1 MVISYLLL
9 GLLILAGIIILLR
22 AYVSANPASLAR
34 ALRRAAIIAAALGA
48 LLLLFRVPLGTILVG
63 IGGILPLLLRW
74 RALWPAFGSAPN
86 QPAGKTS
93 RIDTKYLRMAL
104 DHDTGT
110 LDGLVLAGKH
120 RDALLSKL
128 TLEQLLEVRENCL
141 AGDPEGVPL
150 IEAYLDRIHGAAW
163 RGAGASEHASEDA
176 PPKRASAA
184 MTREEALQVLGL
196 APGASDAEI
205 RAAYHNLI
213 RKLHPDHGGSDYL
226 AAKVNQ
232 ARDIL
237 IDT

>member
-1 MVISYLLL
+1 MVTGYLLL
-9 GLLILAGIIILLR
+9 GLLILAAIIILLR
-22 AYVSANPASLAR
+22 AFVSANPASLAR
-34 ALRRAAIIAAALGA
+34 ALRRTAIIAAALGA
-48 LLLLFRVPLGTILVG
+48 LLLLFRVPFGSILVG

-74 RALWPAFGSAPN
+74 RALWPTSGPPPN

-93 RIDTKYLRMAL
+93 RIDTKFLRMAL

-110 LDGLVLAGKH
+110 LDGLVLSGKH

-128 TLEQLLEVRENCL
+128 ALEQLLEVRADCL

-150 IEAYLDRIHGAAW
+150 IEAYLDRIHGSVW
-163 RGAGASEHASEDA
+163 RGAGSDRRASDHASA
-176 PPKRASAA
+176 QHASAA

-205 RAAYHNLI
+205 REAYHSLI

-232 ARDIL
+232 ARDVL
-237 IDT
+237 IGT

>member
-1 MVISYLLL
+1 MSAYLLL
-9 GLLILAGIIILLR
+9 GLLILAGTIFLLR
-22 AYVSANPASLAR
+22 AYASSNPQSLAR
-34 ALRRAAIIAAALGA
+34 AVRRAAIISAALGA
-48 LLLLFRVPLGTILVG
+48 LLLLFRVPLGSILVG
-63 IGGILPLLLRW
+63 VGGLLPLTLRW

-86 QPAGKTS
+86 QPTGKTS

-104 DHDTGT
+104 DHDSGA

-128 TLEQLLEVRENCL
+128 TLEQILEVREDCL
-141 AGDPEGVPL
+141 AGDPEGIPL

-163 RGAGASEHASEDA
+163 RGTSSSQRSSDDA
-176 PPKRASAA
+176 PPKGASTA

-205 RAAYHNLI
+205 RTAYHNLI

-232 ARDIL
+232 ARDVL
-237 IDT
+237 IGT